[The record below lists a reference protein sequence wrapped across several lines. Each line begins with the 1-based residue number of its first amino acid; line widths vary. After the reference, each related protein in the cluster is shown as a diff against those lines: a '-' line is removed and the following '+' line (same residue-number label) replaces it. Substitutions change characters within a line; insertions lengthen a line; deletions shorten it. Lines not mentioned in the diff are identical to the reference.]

1 MPVIE
6 TWDLGKTFGPPPWPL
21 SLAGRRSPR
30 PTRALAGV
38 SVRVEPGEI
47 FGLLG
52 PNGAGKTTLLKV
64 LATLL
69 LPSEG
74 GARVHSADVVGE
86 AAAVRRL
93 VALATGDER
102 AFYWRLSG
110 WENLEFFA
118 GLRGLAPAGAR
129 RRAAAVLEIVDLQP
143 YADEVVGRY
152 STGMRQRLSLA
163 RALLSD
169 PPVLLLDEPTRSLD
183 PVAAGRVQAL
193 IKRLS
198 LEEGRTVLLAT
209 HQLGEAAALCHRI
222 GILVAGTL
230 RDVMVPRTVGEDGVR
245 QRYHALLEV
254 EDDRPQ
260 PVAGLP

>member
-1 MPVIE
+1 MIE
-6 TWDLGKTFGPPPWPL
+6 TWNLSKTFRAPPWPL
-21 SLAGRRSPR
+21 SLAGRRSVR
-30 PTRALAGV
+30 PVRALVGL
-38 SVRVEPGEI
+38 SLRVERGEI

-74 GARVHSADVVGE
+74 GARVQGADVVRE

-110 WENLEFFA
+110 RENLEFFA
-118 GLRGLAPAGAR
+118 GLRGFARHAAR
-129 RRAAAVLEIVDLQP
+129 RRAEAVLGIVDLLP
-143 YADEVVGRY
+143 HADEVVGRY
-152 STGMRQRLSLA
+152 STGMRQRLSIA
-163 RALLSD
+163 RALLAD

-183 PVAAGRVQAL
+183 PVAAGRVQAM

-198 LEEGRTVLLAT
+198 EAEQRTVLIAT
-209 HQLGEAAALCHRI
+209 HQLGEAAAICHRI

-230 RDVMVPRTVGEDGVR
+230 RDVMAPGAVGEDGVR
-245 QRYHALLEV
+245 QRYHTLLEV
-254 EDDRPQ
+254 QDDRHQ